1 MGEQRPTRRREP
13 VVLARWTGRR
23 FVPLVIQQAV
33 APHLAEQ
40 RIERALARGEVGR
53 RQPVDDVARVHI
65 VRGDDGQN
73 EELEQAFADLLELL
87 QVEALKLPCASK
99 VALPARPVKC
109 SRTLHAT
116 GHVSGRA
123 ACRATGLPPLS
134 WIVEE

>member
-1 MGEQRPTRRREP
+1 MREQCPTRRREP

-65 VRGDDGQN
+65 VRGDDGQD
-73 EELEQAFADLLELL
+73 EELEQAFADLLEML
-87 QVEALKLPCASK
+87 QVEASSYL
-99 VALPARPVKC
+99 
-109 SRTLHAT
+109 
-116 GHVSGRA
+116 VSQR
-123 ACRATGLPPLS
+123 
-134 WIVEE
+134 